1 MNKFGFLCLIL
12 AMAIALLSGGC
23 VLFQEGPYAR
33 VLGPIDGVEV
43 VAYHYTAT
51 TGWSDYLANNT
62 TPERK
67 CYRLRHGDT
76 DTGWHDLPP
85 LTPGRKYATGKQF
98 IRLNNRYNFYDK
110 SITLI
115 PFSGPVAVM
124 PYPHIGTCAAYN
136 GVVEINS
143 ATQQWFFDADK
154 VAKMLQ
160 RPVND
165 VQRELTQKGL
175 SPLTPVS
182 QAPSA
187 PTSQVPPVSVS
198 QTLPPV
204 ALQTPPSIT
213 SHTSPSSL
221 IGDLE
226 KGWRDLSW
234 GMNLSEFKKRFSK
247 HSQDDTWWITG
258 EGIEEF
264 AGLWM
269 KIRYGFNKH
278 ERLSTVQFL
287 SNQEDQSR
295 VVKALV
301 AALGQPTGEKE
312 GNRFW
317 NLPSHNVSVAL
328 IFGNRMIVIQHKP
341 LSKD

>member
-1 MNKFGFLCLIL
+1 MDKPRLSGLHV

-23 VLFQEGPYAR
+23 VLFQEGPYTR

-43 VAYHYTAT
+43 VAYHNETL
-51 TGWSDYLANNT
+51 GWSDYLANNT

-76 DTGWHDLPP
+76 DTGWHDLQP

-110 SITLI
+110 SIRLTS
-115 PFSGPVAVM
+115 FSGPVAVM
-124 PYPHIGTCAAYN
+124 PYPRIGTCAAYN

-143 ATQQWFFDADK
+143 VTRQWFFDADK
-154 VAKMLQ
+154 VATMLQ
-160 RPVND
+160 RPLIE
-165 VQRELTQKGL
+165 VQSELTQKGL
-175 SPLTPVS
+175 SPLTPVT
-182 QAPSA
+182 QATSGLTSPVPSA
-187 PTSQVPPVSVS
+187 PVPQTMPSVAT
-198 QTLPPV
+198 QTPSPV
-204 ALQTPPSIT
+204 ASHKPPFSI
-213 SHTSPSSL
+213 
-221 IGDLE
+221 IGDME
-226 KGWRDLSW
+226 RGWRGMPW
-234 GMNLSEFKKRFSK
+234 GISLSEFKMRFPK
-247 HSQDDTWWITG
+247 HSQETTWWITG

-269 KIRYGFNKH
+269 KTRYGFNKH

-287 SNQEDQSR
+287 PNQEDQSR
-295 VVKALV
+295 VVEALV
-301 AALGQPTGEKE
+301 AAIGQPTSEKE

-317 NLPSHNVSVAL
+317 NLPSHNVSVAS
-328 IFGNRMIVIQHKP
+328 IFGNKMIVVQHGP